1 LPAQVG
7 IHEEAATPAMIEAAI
22 NGALPRE
29 IEFNG
34 NALAIAQFKTPS
46 SPLSDPTANHRIDAL
61 N

>member
-1 LPAQVG
+1 
-7 IHEEAATPAMIEAAI
+7 MIEAAI
-22 NGALPRE
+22 NANDALSSNWSALPRG

-46 SPLSDPTANHRIDAL
+46 SPRIPSHGQTS